1 MKTGVQE
8 RELREK
14 RREEFELQGCRERGK
29 GGKVEKLG
37 TEGGGRREF
46 VLALQKTTLRV

>member
-1 MKTGVQE
+1 MSRRAV
-8 RELREK
+8 EK
-14 RREEFELQGCRERGK
+14 EERGK

-37 TEGGGRREF
+37 TEGGGSREF